1 MIFKSV
7 CFFLF
12 SITLCSQEN
21 VLIGSIINAESND
34 FIQYVNIGIENKSIG
49 TVSNSKGAF
58 KLELSDKIAKNDTV
72 VFSHIGYN
80 SKKVAVS
87 ALIEKNITI
96 KLMPNSNN
104 LNEVIVEFTKPK
116 SKRFGRTSKGLS
128 LMHFNFYTAH
138 EKTVDDRLSKEIGIE
153 FKLKK
158 DCKIENFNFNITQN
172 DFKSLKFR
180 LNFYKVENG
189 LPTELLNEKDIIFEI
204 KDNFR
209 GWYTLDLI
217 PFDVFL
223 DKENEDVA
231 ATIQWVESVKTN
243 EKSKY
248 VSISTAISATETS
261 FYREKAM
268 DVWSKSN
275 QGLSFY
281 FNAICR

>member
-1 MIFKSV
+1 MSLKFISLL
-7 CFFLF
+7 LF
-12 SITLCSQEN
+12 SISLFSQEN
-21 VLIGSIINAESND
+21 VLTGSVIDVESND
-34 FIQYVNIGIENKSIG
+34 FIQYVNIGIVNKSIG

-58 KLELSDKIAKNDTV
+58 KLELSDKITKNDTV

-80 SKKVAVS
+80 TKKIAVNE
-87 ALIEKNITI
+87 LIEKNITI

-158 DCKIENFNFNITQN
+158 DCKIENLNFNITQN